1 MASSTSSSEEKK
13 ISGKVL
19 RVYKEKL
26 GENTNVSFLLDNRQ
40 SYTMSSEKEPLIIYL
55 LEGDE
60 VTMTY
65 LDTGE
70 TFLPVNTIKINNL
83 E

>member
-1 MASSTSSSEEKK
+1 
-13 ISGKVL
+13 
-19 RVYKEKL
+19 
-26 GENTNVSFLLDNRQ
+26 
-40 SYTMSSEKEPLIIYL
+40 MSSEKEPLIIYL